1 MPTLAEV
8 LGVETPA
15 SPKVN
20 TLAEILNPTEGGRV
34 EILAMGVTR
43 KVPEGYGTEVEYLL
57 SQRPNTPLRNHRVD
71 RHSHRRWIGWPSTV
85 GGILEGESRRW
96 GNKVSRRMAARQTAA
111 KLWYGCPNIILGQ

>member
-8 LGVETPA
+8 LAVETPA
-15 SPKVN
+15 SPKVR
-20 TLAEILNPTEGGRV
+20 TLAEILNPTEGGV
-34 EILAMGVTR
+34 EILRYGVTR
-43 KVPEGYGTEVEYLL
+43 RVPEGYETETEYLA
-57 SQRPNTPLRNHRVD
+57 SQRPNTPLRTHRVD

-96 GNKVSRRMAARQTAA
+96 GNGVARRMAAKQLAA